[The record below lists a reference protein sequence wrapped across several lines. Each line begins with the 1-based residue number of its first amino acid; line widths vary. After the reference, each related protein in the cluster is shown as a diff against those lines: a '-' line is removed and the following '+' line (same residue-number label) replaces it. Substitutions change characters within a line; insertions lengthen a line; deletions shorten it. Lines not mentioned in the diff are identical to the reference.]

1 MSKASEIMER
11 LDAIDPDEAIGDDKD
26 MFYFRAVDAL
36 IKALTGNEI
45 WWTSPLQDG
54 IAEIREA
61 LREAFGELEARA
73 LPEGC
78 EWPRFEDGELVRIG
92 DEYEC
97 WCGKAHFVRSV
108 TIKDGRS
115 VLNESQSHSFVVS
128 DGHFI
133 SHGERV
139 KRTQVLAADGEP
151 LEVGQTVWFTTSGR
165 EIRVDKIEHRPDGFW
180 ALELFADG
188 SKSDSAPA
196 VVLTHQRPVLDAD
209 GVPIHDGDTVWRLA
223 DGKKFEVTGVDHQAR
238 DIRVKDDSMGLG
250 VWDFADGFTHTKPE
264 HQDSWERIEEDARL
278 MLDDGLHDNDE
289 WVLDLVRRCKKL
301 AEKESK

>member
-151 LEVGQTVWFTTSGR
+151 LDV
-165 EIRVDKIEHRPDGFW
+165 
-180 ALELFADG
+180 
-188 SKSDSAPA
+188 
-196 VVLTHQRPVLDAD
+196 
-209 GVPIHDGDTVWRLA
+209 GDTVWN
-223 DGKKFEVTGVDHQAR
+223 ETGVGFKVEEVNHNNKSFVAVR
-238 DIRVKDDSMGLG
+238 DFDGNVCKGLNPL
-250 VWDFADGFTHTKPE
+250 VFTHTKPE

>member
-73 LPEGC
+73 LPDGC
-78 EWPRFEDGELVRIG
+78 EWPRYEDGEPVRIG

-128 DGHFI
+128 DGHFT

-151 LEVGQTVWFTTSGR
+151 LDV
-165 EIRVDKIEHRPDGFW
+165 
-180 ALELFADG
+180 
-188 SKSDSAPA
+188 
-196 VVLTHQRPVLDAD
+196 
-209 GVPIHDGDTVWRLA
+209 GDTVWN
-223 DGKKFEVTGVDHQAR
+223 ETGVGFKVEEVNHNNKSFVAVR
-238 DIRVKDDSMGLG
+238 DFDGNVCKGLNPL
-250 VWDFADGFTHTKPE
+250 VFTHTKPE
-264 HQDSWERIEEDARL
+264 QQDSWERIEEDARL